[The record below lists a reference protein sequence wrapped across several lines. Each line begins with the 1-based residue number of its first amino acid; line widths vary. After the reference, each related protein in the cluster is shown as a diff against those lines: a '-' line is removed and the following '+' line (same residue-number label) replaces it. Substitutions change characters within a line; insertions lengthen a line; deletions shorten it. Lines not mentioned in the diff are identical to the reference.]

1 MRKEDRLELKQQ
13 IIFRLNNWWN
23 VKKHQIYLEKAP
35 KPSSRFYICIADHI
49 KTLTA
54 QITVT
59 DKNINYTVAR
69 ELSIAVIEQFHV
81 GFGTGPEL
89 FFSRVAD
96 EICQQ
101 MADANSEAFYEAHGI
116 FEKEEKMAIKKYPKQ
131 AVIILSN
138 GETAV
143 VNTKV
148 VNISQCSP
156 YLSQEIKIEGSITDP
171 SNLISDSWG
180 ESCYI
185 SKVLDE
191 WKAALRPEL
200 TYKSII
206 FNRPA
211 TIVLWADGT
220 KTTVK
225 CSPKDTWDPEK
236 GLALCFMKKALG
248 NKGNFNNV
256 LKRGV
261 AHSWIEDYY
270 ILQEQGMSEGEIAKA
285 LLGEWATVAALRSKK
300 AYELKKI
307 KERVQAEKE
316 KKEDKKTD
324 ENA

>member
-1 MRKEDRLELKQQ
+1 MRKEDRDSLRHQ
-13 IIFRLNNWWN
+13 IISKLNNWWDERE
-23 VKKHQIYLEKAP
+23 HQIYM
-35 KPSSRFYICIADHI
+35 H
-49 KTLTA
+49 A
-54 QITVT
+54 QIKSDPRFHISIT
-59 DKNINYTVAR
+59 DNVKTFTAR
-69 ELSIAVIEQFHV
+69 IGVIDLCTNVKILRVISVIDIKQCNND
-81 GFGTGPEL
+81 FGISKDL
-89 FFSRVAD
+89 YFSRIAD

-101 MADANSEAFYEAHGI
+101 IADANSKAFYEAHGI
-116 FEKEEKMAIKKYPKQ
+116 FEKEEKMAIKKYPTQ
-131 AVIILSN
+131 AVVILSN

-143 VNTKV
+143 IDTKV

-156 YLSQEIKIEGSITDP
+156 YLSQEVEIKGSVTDP
-171 SNLISDSWG
+171 NHLVTDSWG
-180 ESCYI
+180 DARYI
-185 SKVLDE
+185 SKILDE
-191 WKAALRPEL
+191 WKAALRPDL

-220 KTTVK
+220 KTIVK
-225 CSPKDTWDPEK
+225 CSSKDAWDPEK

-261 AHSWIEDYY
+261 AHTWIEDYY
-270 ILQEQGMSEGEIAKA
+270 ILQEQGMSESEIAKA

-307 KERVQAEKE
+307 KERAQAEKE